1 MASAKAL
8 QKEYDKY
15 LLTAKKY
22 DLDGDL
28 RRAKAYFQRAL
39 QLVPKFKKSKTNEKN
54 AEKLKKKIAKYVQKI
69 MEEDIQKQMSGFGVS
84 RPSSSQTSEEN
95 DENATQANV
104 SKKDGEGKSKGLK
117 DVPSSEWSI
126 PDENG
131 NSAYLPEGYSITKT
145 LYDTLFEHQR
155 KGVSCPSAPPSA
167 FSPTTPTSVPRCMST
182 ITPKAATPRTTCV
195 KDGGTI

>member
-54 AEKLKKKIAKYVQKI
+54 AEKLKKKIGQGFYMLALFVEI
-69 MEEDIQKQMSGFGVS
+69 IFLMS
-84 RPSSSQTSEEN
+84 
-95 DENATQANV
+95 
-104 SKKDGEGKSKGLK
+104 
-117 DVPSSEWSI
+117 
-126 PDENG
+126 
-131 NSAYLPEGYSITKT
+131 
-145 LYDTLFEHQR
+145 
-155 KGVSCPSAPPSA
+155 
-167 FSPTTPTSVPRCMST
+167 
-182 ITPKAATPRTTCV
+182 
-195 KDGGTI
+195 

>member
-117 DVPSSEWSI
+117 DVPSSKWSI

-155 KGVSCPSAPPSA
+155 KGVSWLWDLYRDCRGGVLADDMGLVRPS
-167 FSPTTPTSVPRCMST
+167 
-182 ITPKAATPRTTCV
+182 K
-195 KDGGTI
+195 

>member
-104 SKKDGEGKSKGLK
+104 SKKDGEGKSKGPGPRKEAHQICRTRFKKVISDLACK
-117 DVPSSEWSI
+117 KP
-126 PDENG
+126 
-131 NSAYLPEGYSITKT
+131 
-145 LYDTLFEHQR
+145 LF
-155 KGVSCPSAPPSA
+155 
-167 FSPTTPTSVPRCMST
+167 
-182 ITPKAATPRTTCV
+182 
-195 KDGGTI
+195 